1 MQGKKTTKSR
11 EEKSRGRKLNEHI
24 IGILNLFRS
33 QKTPQLFLPWSFI
46 QMFPQGFQKR
56 SVEEKIAQG
65 RIAGKYSRKEKMS
78 GYRKLAE

>member
-1 MQGKKTTKSR
+1 
-11 EEKSRGRKLNEHI
+11 
-24 IGILNLFRS
+24 
-33 QKTPQLFLPWSFI
+33 
-46 QMFPQGFQKR
+46 MFPQSFQKR